1 MFEWMELT
9 AVSSWAGEPAGQG
22 QHAQTMVVSK
32 VPTQLS
38 EHSDDCSLNLPSP
51 DKLLCSQ
58 PECKPLPES
67 NSGNL
72 ISSSARLT
80 HGKPSQLYTQSH
92 SALRIHCDASFTLV
106 LSGLMPDTLARGW
119 RKRRG
124 RAKVR
129 GGVKGLNF
137 QETLERSW
145 LENGQL
151 FGDEGGNQYQVL
163 ILFK

>member
-1 MFEWMELT
+1 MFEWMAPT

-22 QHAQTMVVSK
+22 QHAQTTVSK
-32 VPTQLS
+32 VPTQLA

-58 PECKPLPES
+58 PECKPSPES

-80 HGKPSQLYTQSH
+80 LGKPSQLYTHSH

-137 QETLERSW
+137 RRHWREVGWKMGSCLGMRE
-145 LENGQL
+145 EINIK
-151 FGDEGGNQYQVL
+151 Y
-163 ILFK
+163 